1 MTHPR
6 IARLEIDA
14 ALAEE
19 RAKYKRVSANIAALE
34 EQAKLAGAQ
43 VVLRSTV
50 SGFTYFV
57 AVLLV
62 AFVAWAYVTTPP
74 NAGAAGLNASE
85 SRDASGGRRTRRA
98 RADARGAGSAP
109 WLDSVPLPSS
119 TDEQGASG
127 LDP

>member
-19 RAKYKRVSANIAALE
+19 RAKYKRVSANIAVLE
-34 EQAKLAGAQ
+34 EQAKLAGTQ

-74 NAGAAGLNASE
+74 DVRGAGAAASE
-85 SRDASGGRRTRRA
+85 SHDTAGRKASRA
-98 RADARGAGSAP
+98 RADTRRALSAP
-109 WLDSVPLPSS
+109 WLDSVPQPSAADAQAG
-119 TDEQGASG
+119 TG